1 MSELGRILND
11 FEEALRDDRDLKNI
25 NPESAGGDMLT
36 DAYYTIGAK
45 NPNAA
50 TQFANQAKKIND
62 IGKLK
67 SLKDTY
73 YKRYNVKD
81 SDNIYEYHE
90 EILASGKNLRYP
102 ADSLWD
108 DEREDYKDMPDN
120 VREWF
125 ADTNEGFNEVVY
137 VLENNG
143 FILWKQ
149 DIEDEE
155 IQTAY
160 IMAYIARDKG
170 YARGKEMP
178 IEIFRSD
185 LWDKSPVENAR
196 NIVREFQDRRPEIF
210 YEAKQ
215 DTPEEKFNKVVTPV
229 FKALRYTPKILK
241 VDDSG
246 VVFQLYR
253 DNKPVGKKGRWGTE
267 DLLNRTFNQK
277 LRDDVIK
284 VARQLVPNK

>member
-1 MSELGRILND
+1 MSELGKILKK

-50 TQFANQAKKIND
+50 TQFANQAKRIND

-90 EILASGKNLRYP
+90 EILASNKNLRYP

-125 ADTNEGFNEVVY
+125 ADTNEGFMEVVH
-137 VLENNG
+137 VLEDNG
-143 FILWKQ
+143 YTLWKQ

-155 IQTAY
+155 IQTGY
-160 IMAYIARDKG
+160 IMAYIAKNKN
-170 YARGKEMP
+170 YLRGKEMP
-178 IEIFRSD
+178 IEIFRKD

-196 NIVREFQDRRPEIF
+196 NIVKEFQDRRPEIF

-215 DTPEEKFNKVVTPV
+215 VNHWDKFNNVVVPV
-229 FKALRYTPKILK
+229 FKALRYSPKILGI
-241 VDDSG
+241 DNNG
-246 VVFQLYR
+246 VTFQLYR
-253 DNKPVGKKGRWGTE
+253 DNKPFGKKLRWGAK

-277 LRDDVIK
+277 LRDDVINIVRDLK
-284 VARQLVPNK
+284 ANG

>member
-1 MSELGRILND
+1 MSELGKILKK
-11 FEEALRDDRDLKNI
+11 FEEALRDDKDLKNI

-50 TQFANQAKKIND
+50 TQFANQAKRIND

-81 SDNIYEYHE
+81 SDNIYE
-90 EILASGKNLRYP
+90 
-102 ADSLWD
+102 
-108 DEREDYKDMPDN
+108 
-120 VREWF
+120 
-125 ADTNEGFNEVVY
+125 T
-137 VLENNG
+137 
-143 FILWKQ
+143 
-149 DIEDEE
+149 
-155 IQTAY
+155 
-160 IMAYIARDKG
+160 
-170 YARGKEMP
+170 
-178 IEIFRSD
+178 
-185 LWDKSPVENAR
+185 
-196 NIVREFQDRRPEIF
+196 
-210 YEAKQ
+210 KQ
-215 DTPEEKFNKVVTPV
+215 DTPEEKFNKVITPV

-246 VVFQLYR
+246 IVFQLYR
-253 DNKPVGKKGRWGTE
+253 DNKPVGKKGRWGTK

>member
-1 MSELGRILND
+1 MSELGKILKS
-11 FEEALRDDRDLKNI
+11 FEEALKDEIDLKNI

-36 DAYYTIGAK
+36 NAYYTIGAK

-50 TQFANQAKKIND
+50 TQFANQAKRLND
-62 IGKLK
+62 MGKLK
-67 SLKDTY
+67 NLKDTY

-81 SDNIYEYHE
+81 TDNIYEYHE

-125 ADTNEGFNEVVY
+125 ADTNAGFYEVVRI
-137 VLENNG
+137 LKNNG
-143 FILWKQ
+143 YTLWQQ

-155 IQTAY
+155 IQTGY

-185 LWDKSPVENAR
+185 LWDKSPLENAR
-196 NIVREFQDRRPEIF
+196 NIVRDFQDMRPEIF
-210 YEAKQ
+210 SEAVEKK
-215 DTPEEKFNKVVTPV
+215 TPQERFMKVVVPV
-229 FKALRYTPKILK
+229 FKALRYDPKILGI
-241 VDDSG
+241 DSNG
-246 VVFQLYR
+246 ITFQLYR
-253 DNKPVGKKGRWGTE
+253 DNKPFGGKVRWGAK
-267 DLLNRTFNQK
+267 DLMTRTFNQQ
-277 LRDDVIK
+277 LRDDVIQVVRDLK
-284 VARQLVPNK
+284 NK